1 MDKVG
6 RLCTAELK
14 ELLKNEYKI
23 VDSPPPIGKDF
34 NDFYY
39 LIWEWKDRN
48 LTGKGVMPVDC
59 MMVFCKEQ
67 SINSVGIYKN
77 IEAESEETIIER
89 IQSKA

>member
-1 MDKVG
+1 
-6 RLCTAELK
+6 
-14 ELLKNEYKI
+14 
-23 VDSPPPIGKDF
+23 
-34 NDFYY
+34 
-39 LIWEWKDRN
+39 
-48 LTGKGVMPVDC
+48 MPVDC